1 MWVLPHSPMPVR
13 LPPVTAPAVRIL
25 LEGIVD
31 YAGLFPP
38 AALPMAEAVRRYA
51 HYRAGGQGWMLG
63 RFICPATALEAFSA
77 AADPFLPRDPGAIPW
92 RLAITGSGDLA
103 ADLAAIAAFNER
115 HRVCFDECGAVADVL
130 ETRVASPAAVAA
142 LRDALPAGLTAY
154 CELPLDGD
162 LPALMAA
169 VAAAGLRAKLR
180 AGGVTPE
187 AIPAPE
193 AVLAFLRACA
203 AHGVPGKATAG
214 LHHPLAG
221 RYPLTEA
228 PDAATADMFGFA
240 GLFLAAALVEAGAD
254 PALVGRLL
262 QERDP
267 AALAVT
273 DDGITWHGPD
283 GAHAFSREALRRL
296 REGGLVSFG
305 SCSFL
310 EPAQETRALGW
321 H

>member
-1 MWVLPHSPMPVR
+1 MPVR
-13 LPPVTAPAVRIL
+13 LPPVTDPAPRIL
-25 LEGIVD
+25 LEALVD

-63 RFICPATALEAFSA
+63 RFICPATALEPFSA
-77 AADPFLPRDPGAIPW
+77 AADPFLPRDAGAIPW
-92 RLAITGSGDLA
+92 RVAVTGSGDHA
-103 ADLAAIAAFNER
+103 ADLAAVAAFNER
-115 HRVCFDECGAVADVL
+115 HRVCFDECSAVADVL
-130 ETRVASPAAVAA
+130 ETRVASPEGVAA
-142 LRDALPAGLTAY
+142 LAALLPAGLTVY

-162 LPALMAA
+162 LPALVAA
-169 VAAAGLRAKLR
+169 VASAGLRAKLR
-180 AGGVTPE
+180 AGGVTAA
-187 AIPAPE
+187 AIPSAQ
-193 AVLAFLRACA
+193 AVVAFLRACQ
-203 AHGVPGKATAG
+203 AHGVPCKATAG

-228 PDAATADMFGFA
+228 PDADTADMFGFA
-240 GLFLAAALVEAGAD
+240 ALGLAAALLDTPGAGDDVA
-254 PALVGRLL
+254 ARLL

-273 DDGITWHGPD
+273 DEAITWHGPD
-283 GAHAFSREALRRL
+283 GDHVFPREALWRL

-310 EPAQETRALGW
+310 EPALESRALGW